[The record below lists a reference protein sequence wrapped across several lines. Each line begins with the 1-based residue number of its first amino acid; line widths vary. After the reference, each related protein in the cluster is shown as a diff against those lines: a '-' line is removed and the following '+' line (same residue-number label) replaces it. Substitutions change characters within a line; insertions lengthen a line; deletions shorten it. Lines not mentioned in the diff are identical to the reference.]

1 MLFKIKILMRLS
13 LFMIGLV
20 LVSSC
25 NSEVSDRLLKGDY
38 VGKLEVE
45 NNKYL
50 PFNFSVTN
58 DSTLVVQ
65 NSSEIVGFSIDYL
78 KDSIFIRSKVFEGY
92 IKGILEDNKINGVF
106 VIESLDRS
114 VPFTSYNS
122 NKRFNIDF
130 ENNEKLTLNRWR
142 FTFNPNMDNA
152 SISLGIFNP
161 TGQNEISATFRTST
175 GDYGFMH
182 GGYKDSKIVLSTF
195 NGSRAYL
202 LEAELNNNNDSIK
215 GVMYSGNHSKTIIE
229 GVLDNVFELSNE
241 YSLTS
246 LQSKNQKFEF
256 SFENTA
262 GKLISIDDDIFD
274 GKSMVIQL
282 MGSWCSNCLD
292 ESKFYVD
299 YMNKNKLNDIE
310 FVALAFEYAK
320 TKDGALNS
328 ILKLKN
334 QIGIDYPI
342 LLAQYGSSDKGKA
355 LEKFPMLNNIISYP
369 TTIFLD
375 KNKDV
380 IKIHTGFNGPATGE
394 KYIEFINEFDNTIR
408 FMQGNWSFNYLSYVT
423 PKVFI
428 FN

>member
-1 MLFKIKILMRLS
+1 MLFKIKILMRLF

-20 LVSSC
+20 LVISC
-25 NSEVSDRLLKGDY
+25 NSGVSDRLLKGDY

-78 KDSIFIRSKVFEGY
+78 KDSIFIRSKVFEGF
-92 IKGILEDNKINGVF
+92 IKGVLEDNKINGVF

-122 NKRFNIDF
+122 SKRFNIDF
-130 ENNEKLTLNRWR
+130 EKNEKLTLNRWR

-161 TGQNEISATFRTST
+161 IGQNEISATFRTSS

-215 GVMYSGNHSKTIIE
+215 GIMYSGNHSKTIIE

-299 YMNKNKLNDIE
+299 YMNKNKLIDIE

-408 FMQGNWSFNYLSYVT
+408 FMQGN
-423 PKVFI
+423 
-428 FN
+428 

>member
-1 MLFKIKILMRLS
+1 MLFKIKILMRLF

-20 LVSSC
+20 LVISC
-25 NSEVSDRLLKGDY
+25 NSGVSDRLLKGDY

-78 KDSIFIRSKVFEGY
+78 KDSIFIRSKVFEGF
-92 IKGILEDNKINGVF
+92 IKGVLEDNKINGVF

-122 NKRFNIDF
+122 DKRFNIDF
-130 ENNEKLTLNRWR
+130 EKNEKLTLNRWR

-161 TGQNEISATFRTST
+161 IGQNEISATFRTST

-202 LEAELNNNNDSIK
+202 FEAELNNNNDSIK
-215 GVMYSGNHSKTIIE
+215 GIMYSGNHSKTIIE

-299 YMNKNKLNDIE
+299 YLNKNKLNDIE

-408 FMQGNWSFNYLSYVT
+408 FMQGN
-423 PKVFI
+423 
-428 FN
+428 

>member
-1 MLFKIKILMRLS
+1 MLFKIKILMRLF

-20 LVSSC
+20 LVISC
-25 NSEVSDRLLKGDY
+25 NSGVSDRLLKGDY

-78 KDSIFIRSKVFEGY
+78 KDSIFIRSKVFEGF
-92 IKGILEDNKINGVF
+92 IKGVLEDNKINGVF

-122 NKRFNIDF
+122 SKRFNIDF
-130 ENNEKLTLNRWR
+130 EKNEKLTLNRWR

-161 TGQNEISATFRTST
+161 IGQNEISATFRTST

-299 YMNKNKLNDIE
+299 YMNKNKLIDIE

-408 FMQGNWSFNYLSYVT
+408 FMQGN
-423 PKVFI
+423 
-428 FN
+428 

>member
-1 MLFKIKILMRLS
+1 
-13 LFMIGLV
+13 MIGLV
-20 LVSSC
+20 LVISC
-25 NSEVSDRLLKGDY
+25 NSGVSDRLLKGDY

-78 KDSIFIRSKVFEGY
+78 KDSIFIRSKVFEGF
-92 IKGILEDNKINGVF
+92 IKGVLEDNKINGVF

-122 NKRFNIDF
+122 DKRFNIDF
-130 ENNEKLTLNRWR
+130 EKNEKLTLNRWR

-161 TGQNEISATFRTST
+161 IGQNEISATFRTST

-215 GVMYSGNHSKTIIE
+215 GIMYSGNHSKTIIE

-299 YMNKNKLNDIE
+299 YMNKNKLIDIE

>member
-299 YMNKNKLNDIE
+299 YMNKNKLIDIE

-408 FMQGNWSFNYLSYVT
+408 FMQGN
-423 PKVFI
+423 
-428 FN
+428 

>member
-1 MLFKIKILMRLS
+1 MLFKIKILIRLP
-13 LFMIGLV
+13 LFIIGLV
-20 LVSSC
+20 LVISC
-25 NSEVSDRLLKGDY
+25 NSKVSEKLQQVDY
-38 VGKLEVE
+38 VGRLEVE

-65 NSSEIVGFSIDYL
+65 NSSETVDFSIVYS
-78 KDSIFIRSKVFEGY
+78 KDSIFIKSKVFEGF
-92 IKGILEDNKINGVF
+92 IKGVLDDNKINGVF

-114 VPFTSYNS
+114 VPFTSYMS
-122 NKRFNIDF
+122 NNRFNIDF
-130 ENNEKLTLNRWR
+130 DDNKKLTLNRWK
-142 FTFNPNMDNA
+142 FVFNPNMDN
-152 SISLGIFNP
+152 SSFSVGIFNSI
-161 TGQNEISATFRTST
+161 GQNEISATFRTTT
-175 GDYGFMH
+175 GDYGYMH
-182 GGYKDSKIVLSTF
+182 GGYKKNKIVLSTF

-202 LEAELNNNNDSIK
+202 FEAEINNDTVE
-215 GVMYSGNHSKTIIE
+215 GVMYAGNHSKTIVK
-229 GVLDNVFELSNE
+229 GVLDNDFELSNE

-246 LQSKNQKFEF
+246 IKDRNHKFDF
-256 SFENTA
+256 SFENTT
-262 GKLISIDDDIFD
+262 GKLISIDDKFYD

-299 YMNKNKLNDIE
+299 YINKNELNDIE

-320 TKDGALNS
+320 TKDNALNS
-328 ILKLKN
+328 ILKLKK
-334 QIGIDYPI
+334 QLGINYPI
-342 LLAQYGSSDKGKA
+342 LLAQYGSSDKVRA

-394 KYIEFINEFDNTIR
+394 KYTEFINEFNSTIK
-408 FMQGNWSFNYLSYVT
+408 FMQGN
-423 PKVFI
+423 
-428 FN
+428 